1 LTQMAYPSAL
11 EVYDLS
17 KLLVVK
23 YGGSV
28 LDGGSTI
35 RKAAETVKEELER
48 GNRLVLVVSA
58 MKGVTDQLLSAAKE
72 IGPGTPREV
81 IDQIIGLGEEQS
93 VRLMAS
99 ALKSLG
105 VDAVEV
111 TPHSPSWPIITN
123 EDYGNAE
130 PIIKE
135 CIIGTELGV
144 SPLIRRGQ
152 VPVICGFVG
161 KSLNGNITTLGRGGS
176 DTTATLL
183 ARFLDADELILVK
196 DVGGVYTADPGRVGD
211 ARLIEE
217 ISACE
222 ANLLASSGAKV
233 LHDKVFRYKPE
244 DLKIRLVSC
253 EQTLNG
259 SGTVVTGN
267 IPELEIEVHEKKVVK
282 LVLLGDAASEPDTLV
297 AVTEAIL
304 KSGGTILNIKASGES
319 TSIYVNGGLGAV
331 LREVHTIVESKDR
344 LKSVTGTD
352 DLGLIR
358 VWGQALSDPLTNV
371 EWICNVLSSKGI
383 LVHDLAFGESS
394 VTVLVDWERRA
405 EALDHLYKYW
415 SEEVE

>member
-1 LTQMAYPSAL
+1 M
-11 EVYDLS
+11 S
-17 KLLVVK
+17 KLLVLK

-28 LDGGSTI
+28 LDSGSAI
-35 RKAAETVKEELER
+35 RRAAETVKEELER

-58 MKGVTDQLLSAAKE
+58 MKGVTDQLLSAARE
-72 IGPGTPREV
+72 IGPDTPREV

-93 VRLMAS
+93 VRLMVS

-111 TPHSPSWPIITN
+111 TPNSPSWPIITN
-123 EDYGNAE
+123 EEYGDAE
-130 PIIKE
+130 PIIDA
-135 CIIGTELGV
+135 CITGTELGV

-161 KSLNGNITTLGRGGS
+161 RSLNDNITTLGRGGG

-183 ARFLDADELILVK
+183 ARFLDADELVLVK
-196 DVGGVYTADPGRVGD
+196 DVGGVYTADPEKVSD

-217 ISACE
+217 LSTCE

-244 DLKIRLVSC
+244 GLKIRLVSC
-253 EQTLNG
+253 EQTLDG

-267 IPELEIEVHEKKVVK
+267 IPELEIVLHEKKVVK
-282 LVLLGDAASEPDTLV
+282 LVLLGDATSESDTLA

-304 KSGGTILNIKASGES
+304 KSEGTILNIKASGES
-319 TSIYVNGGLGAV
+319 TTIYVNGVLGEV
-331 LREVHTIVESKDR
+331 LKEVHAVVDSKDR

-358 VWGQALSDPLTNV
+358 VWGQALSDPLADGD
-371 EWICNVLSSKGI
+371 WIRDVLSSKGI
-383 LVHDLAFGESS
+383 PLHDLAFGESS
-394 VTVLVDWERRA
+394 VTVVLDWERRA
-405 EALDHLYKYW
+405 EALDHLCKYW
-415 SEEVE
+415 SEKVE

>member
-1 LTQMAYPSAL
+1 M
-11 EVYDLS
+11 S

-28 LDGGSTI
+28 LDGGSAI
-35 RKAAETVKEELER
+35 RRAAETVKEELER

-72 IGPGTPREV
+72 ISPDTPREV

-93 VRLMAS
+93 VRLMVS

-111 TPHSPSWPIITN
+111 TPNSPGWPIITN
-123 EDYGNAE
+123 EEYGDAE
-130 PIIKE
+130 PIIE
-135 CIIGTELGV
+135 ACSAGTELGV

-161 KSLNGNITTLGRGGS
+161 KSLNDNITTLGRGGS

-183 ARFLDADELILVK
+183 ARFLDADELVLVK
-196 DVGGVYTADPGRVGD
+196 EVGGVYTADPEMVSD

-217 ISACE
+217 ITACE

-233 LHDKVFRYKPE
+233 LHDKVFRYKP
-244 DLKIRLVSC
+244 DGLKIRLVSC

-267 IPELEIEVHEKKVVK
+267 IPELIIELHEKKVVK
-282 LVLLGDAASEPDTLV
+282 LVLLGDATSEPDTLA
-297 AVTEAIL
+297 AVTKAIL
-304 KSGGTILNIKASGES
+304 TEGTILHINASCES
-319 TSIYVNGGLGAV
+319 TTIYANGLLGGV
-331 LREVHTIVESKDR
+331 LKGVHTVVDSKDQ

-358 VWGQALSDPLTNV
+358 VWGKALSDPLTDG
-371 EWICNVLSSKGI
+371 EWIFNVLSSKGMPI
-383 LVHDLAFGESS
+383 HDLAFGESS
-394 VTVLVDWERRA
+394 VTVVVDWGRRA

-415 SEEVE
+415 SEKVE

>member
-1 LTQMAYPSAL
+1 M
-11 EVYDLS
+11 S

-28 LDGGSTI
+28 LDGGSAI
-35 RKAAETVKEELER
+35 RRAAETMKEELDR

-58 MKGVTDQLLSAAKE
+58 MKGVTDKLLSAAKE
-72 IGPGTPREV
+72 ISPDTPREV

-93 VRLMAS
+93 VRLMVS

-123 EDYGNAE
+123 EEYGDAE
-130 PIIKE
+130 PIIEE
-135 CIIGTELGV
+135 CITGTELGV

-161 KSLNGNITTLGRGGS
+161 KSLNDNITTLGRGGS

-183 ARFLDADELILVK
+183 ARFLDADELVLVK
-196 DVGGVYTADPGRVGD
+196 DVGGVYTADPRRVGD
-211 ARLIEE
+211 ARLIDEM
-217 ISACE
+217 SACE

-233 LHDKVFRYKPE
+233 LHDKVFRYKP
-244 DLKIRLVSC
+244 DGLKIRLISC
-253 EQTLNG
+253 EQTLND

-267 IPELEIEVHEKKVVK
+267 IPELEIEAHEKKVVK
-282 LVLLGDAASEPDTLV
+282 LILLGDATSEPDTLA
-297 AVTEAIL
+297 AVTKAIL
-304 KSGGTILNIKASGES
+304 KTEGTIINIKASGES
-319 TSIYVNGGLGAV
+319 ASIYVCGVLGEV
-331 LREVHTIVESKDR
+331 LREVHNVVGSEDR

-352 DLGLIR
+352 DHGLIR
-358 VWGQALSDPLTNV
+358 VWGQALSDSLTNG
-371 EWICNVLSSKGI
+371 EWICNVLSSEGI
-383 LVHDLAFGESS
+383 PIHDLAFGESS

-405 EALDHLYKYW
+405 EALDHLCKYW
-415 SEEVE
+415 SEKVE